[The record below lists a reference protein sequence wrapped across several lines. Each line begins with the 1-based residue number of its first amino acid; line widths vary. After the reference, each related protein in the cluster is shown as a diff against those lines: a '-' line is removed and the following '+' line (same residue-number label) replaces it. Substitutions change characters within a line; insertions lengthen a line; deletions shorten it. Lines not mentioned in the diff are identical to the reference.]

1 MMSPGKDYAPCP
13 HCAANN
19 ITYRQ
24 VCWRCGYALPFTMG
38 MDGKPLPSR
47 NVPAQTVPRQE
58 IERLLN
64 EAQTLDV
71 AAEKRRVEEGEALTE
86 RESFPT
92 PDATTKMRVWLWL
105 QRRKEHPSGA

>member
-1 MMSPGKDYAPCP
+1 MSPDKDYAPCP

-24 VCWRCGYALPFTMG
+24 VCWRCGHSLPFSVTLDTRYRSG
-38 MDGKPLPSR
+38 RDYVARTISR
-47 NVPAQTVPRQE
+47 SE

-71 AAEKRRVEEGEALTE
+71 EGEKRRKEAEDLDIVSAE
-86 RESFPT
+86 PT
-92 PDATTKMRVWLWL
+92 PDTASRLRVWLWL